1 MARMKY
7 NEVVSLVNN
16 ILNQYSE
23 ATIRQIYYR
32 MVSPPYQYMENTRSM
47 YSSFDIM
54 LTRAR
59 EEGDIDW
66 RRIVDNTRTIM
77 EPEYTYSSIDTFM
90 DNLKYNLN
98 DWWTRYSIDLW
109 EKQDN
114 HLIIFVEKDAL
125 ARIVSEIALPYQVS
139 VVPGRGYNSLTQL
152 MNLAEGFGD
161 IDKPIIVLY
170 FGDFDPSGL
179 DIDRSAYDRLTK
191 YCGRADLEV
200 IRIALTEDDIQ
211 NLPPN
216 PTKATDSRAGA
227 YIVKYGDRC
236 WELDALPP
244 DELRNRVSH
253 AIKSRIDF
261 TQWNKEKQRMEIERK
276 QIKQHIAKLWI
287 S

>member
-1 MARMKY
+1 
-7 NEVVSLVNN
+7 
-16 ILNQYSE
+16 
-23 ATIRQIYYR
+23 
-32 MVSPPYQYMENTRSM
+32 M

-77 EPEYTYSSIDTFM
+77 EPEYAYSSIDTFM

-216 PTKATDSRAGA
+216 PTKDTDSRAGA

-244 DELRNRVSH
+244 DELRNRVRD
-253 AIKSRIDF
+253 AVESRIDF